1 MNDITPFV
9 QLISNLGFP
18 IVVALY
24 LLIRV
29 DKTIEEST
37 KALTELTKT
46 IIELKELIE
55 NVNGKR
61 NN

>member
-1 MNDITPFV
+1 MINDITPLI
-9 QLISNLGFP
+9 QIISNVGFP
-18 IVVALY
+18 VVVALY
-24 LLIRV
+24 LLVRV

-55 NVNGKR
+55 GINRKNY
-61 NN
+61 